1 MREENF
7 EQYLLSDEPIKSKL
21 KAVNLRLIERK
32 FEVDLNQIVSDDDK
46 MYEILIRAKQETND
60 HNGNNLTLFES
71 FINYRTEQDFK
82 HQLNTNIRWCDTVSF
97 QELDIK
103 KEYRSLLDSV
113 AKDFYIPLL
122 SQAVKYQRAVGFF
135 SSSCLVEIS
144 KGISELAKNGGKI
157 QLVASPYLSD
167 EDVEAIKSGYA
178 MRDQVVKEAIRREM
192 TEGKTPFEKAR
203 LNLLANLIS
212 DGVLD
217 IKIAFTEDSDRM
229 GMYHEK
235 MGIITDAKGNRVAF
249 AGSMNESATAMTL
262 NYEAIDVFCSWKGEE
277 DRVIAKENAFT
288 SIWNDTEP
296 NIKIIDF
303 PELKQ
308 EIIEKYK
315 RSVPDFEIDKKEY
328 SSNIDTVLHTDL
340 GTHIEYCPKFPEWFK
355 LHDYQNEA
363 ITEWQKR
370 NYRGIFDM
378 ATGTGKTY
386 TGLGALTI
394 LSKNIDYKLAAI
406 IVCPYQHLV
415 EQWVEDILKFNIDPI
430 IGYSDSSQKDWPKR
444 LKDAIRDQKL
454 KVRGK
459 EFFCFICTNATFSS
473 DYVQTQLAKIKS
485 DILLMVDEAHNFG
498 APYLSCLL
506 YDNYKYR
513 LALSATLDRHN
524 DEEGTTKLYDFFG
537 EKCIEYTLDRAI
549 EEKKLTKYKYYPIVV
564 TLTEEE
570 LEAYDNLS
578 YEIGKCIMKG
588 ENGKMKLSSRG
599 EKLALKRSR
608 IVAGAKNKLTML
620 EKVIQPYI
628 HDKHI
633 LVYCGATKGL
643 EQNQDRSDV
652 DSEDVRQ
659 IDAVTDLLGNK
670 LGMEVS
676 QFTSKESVEEREVL
690 KREFSAGDTLKA
702 LIAIKCL
709 DEGVNI
715 PKIKTAFILA
725 STTNPKEYIQRR
737 GRVLRL
743 AEGKEYAEIY
753 DFVTLPYDTESVTSL
768 TETQVKRN
776 STLVKNELRRVEE
789 FSRIA
794 VNMVESA
801 SLVDEIKDAYGIQ
814 ELNWNNEEEDYGYGF

>member
-1 MREENF
+1 MN
-7 EQYLLSDEPIKSKL
+7 
-21 KAVNLRLIERK
+21 
-32 FEVDLNQIVSDDDK
+32 
-46 MYEILIRAKQETND
+46 
-60 HNGNNLTLFES
+60 
-71 FINYRTEQDFK
+71 
-82 HQLNTNIRWCDTVSF
+82 F
-97 QELDIK
+97 QELNIK

-122 SQAVKYQRAVGFF
+122 SCAVKYQRAVGFF

-144 KGISELAKNGGKI
+144 KGISELAKNGGRI

-167 EDVEAIKSGYA
+167 EDVEAIRSGYA
-178 MRDQVVKEAIRREM
+178 MRDQVVKNAVRREM

-212 DGVLD
+212 DGILD
-217 IKIAFTEDSDRM
+217 IKIAFTEDSSRM

-235 MGIITDAKGNRVAF
+235 MGIITDAEGNRVAF

-262 NYEAIDVFCSWKGEE
+262 NYETIDVFCSWMGEE
-277 DRVIAKENAFT
+277 DRVVAKENAFA

-296 NIKIIDF
+296 NIKIIEF

-315 RSVPDFEIDKKEY
+315 RAVPDFEIDKKEY
-328 SSNIDTVLHTDL
+328 ASDIDTVLRTDL
-340 GTHIEYCPKFPEWFK
+340 GVFTECGPRFPKWFK
-355 LHDYQNEA
+355 LHDYQDEA

-370 NYRGIFDM
+370 GCRGIFDM

-386 TGLGALTI
+386 TGLGALTT
-394 LSKNIDYKLAAI
+394 LSKTIEHKLAAI

-415 EQWVEDILKFNIDPI
+415 EQWVEDILKFNIEPI
-430 IGYSDSSQKDWPKR
+430 IGYSESSQKDWQKR

-473 DYVQTQLAKIKS
+473 DYVQTQLAKIKT
-485 DILLMVDEAHNFG
+485 DTLLMVDEAHNFG

-506 YDNYKYR
+506 FDSYKYR
-513 LALSATLDRHN
+513 LALSATLERHN
-524 DEEGTTKLYDFFG
+524 DEEGTAKLYDFFG

-578 YEIGKCIMKG
+578 YEIGKCIIKG
-588 ENGKMKLSSRG
+588 KNGKMKLSSRG

-608 IVAGAKNKLTML
+608 IVAGAKNKLALL
-620 EKVIQPYI
+620 EEVIQPYI

-652 DSEDVRQ
+652 DSEDIRQ

-670 LGMEVS
+670 LGMAVS

-690 KREFSAGDTLKA
+690 KREFSEGNTLKA

-753 DFVTLPYDTESVTSL
+753 DFITLPYGIEEVTSL
-768 TETQVKRN
+768 TAAQVKRN
-776 STLVKNELRRVEE
+776 STLVKNELRRAEE

-801 SLVDEIKDAYGIQ
+801 SLIDEIKDAYGMQ
-814 ELNWNNEEEDYGYGF
+814 ELGWGNPEEDYGYGF

>member
-1 MREENF
+1 M
-7 EQYLLSDEPIKSKL
+7 
-21 KAVNLRLIERK
+21 
-32 FEVDLNQIVSDDDK
+32 
-46 MYEILIRAKQETND
+46 
-60 HNGNNLTLFES
+60 
-71 FINYRTEQDFK
+71 
-82 HQLNTNIRWCDTVSF
+82 SF

-192 TEGKTPFEKAR
+192 TEGKTSFEKAR

-340 GTHIEYCPKFPEWFK
+340 GTHTEYFPKFPEWFK

-599 EKLALKRSR
+599 EKLALKRLR
-608 IVAGAKNKLTML
+608 IVAGAKNKLKML

-768 TETQVKRN
+768 TETQVKR
-776 STLVKNELRRVEE
+776 SLTLVKNELRRVEE

>member
-1 MREENF
+1 
-7 EQYLLSDEPIKSKL
+7 
-21 KAVNLRLIERK
+21 
-32 FEVDLNQIVSDDDK
+32 
-46 MYEILIRAKQETND
+46 
-60 HNGNNLTLFES
+60 
-71 FINYRTEQDFK
+71 
-82 HQLNTNIRWCDTVSF
+82 VSF

-135 SSSCLVEIS
+135 SSSSLVEIS

-167 EDVEAIKSGYA
+167 EDVETIKSGYA

-192 TEGKTPFEKAR
+192 TEGRTPFEKAR

-212 DGVLD
+212 DNILD

-235 MGIITDAKGNRVAF
+235 MGIITDAEGNRVAF

-262 NYEAIDVFCSWKGEE
+262 NYESIDVFCSWKGEE
-277 DRVIAKENAFT
+277 DRVIAKENAFA

-328 SSNIDTVLHTDL
+328 APDIDTVLHTDL
-340 GTHIEYCPKFPEWFK
+340 GVYSEYGPKFPEWFK
-355 LHDYQNEA
+355 LHDYQDEA

-386 TGLGALTI
+386 TGLGALTT
-394 LSKNIDYKLAAI
+394 LSKNIGHKLAAI

-485 DILLMVDEAHNFG
+485 DTLLMVDEAHNFG

-524 DEEGTTKLYDFFG
+524 DEEGTAKLYDFFG

-588 ENGKMKLSSRG
+588 KNGKMELSSRG

-620 EKVIQPYI
+620 EEVIQPYI

-643 EQNQDRSDV
+643 EQNQDRTDV
-652 DSEDVRQ
+652 DSEDIRQ

-690 KREFSAGDTLKA
+690 KREFSAGDTLKV

-753 DFVTLPYDTESVTSL
+753 DFITLPYDTESVTSL
-768 TETQVKRN
+768 TEAQVKRN
-776 STLVKNELRRVEE
+776 STLVKNELRRAEE

-801 SLVDEIKDAYGIQ
+801 SLIDEIKDAYGIQ

>member
-1 MREENF
+1 M
-7 EQYLLSDEPIKSKL
+7 
-21 KAVNLRLIERK
+21 
-32 FEVDLNQIVSDDDK
+32 
-46 MYEILIRAKQETND
+46 
-60 HNGNNLTLFES
+60 
-71 FINYRTEQDFK
+71 
-82 HQLNTNIRWCDTVSF
+82 SF

-122 SQAVKYQRAVGFF
+122 SRAVKYQRAVGFF
-135 SSSCLVEIS
+135 SSSSLVEIS

-167 EDVEAIKSGYA
+167 EDIEAIKSGYA

-235 MGIITDAKGNRVAF
+235 MGIITDAEGNRVAF

-262 NYEAIDVFCSWKGEE
+262 NYETIDVYCSWKDEE
-277 DRVIAKENAFT
+277 DRVIAKENAFA

-328 SSNIDTVLHTDL
+328 APDIDTVLHTDL
-340 GTHIEYCPKFPEWFK
+340 GVYSEYGPKFPEWFK
-355 LHDYQNEA
+355 LHDYQDEA

-386 TGLGALTI
+386 TGLGALTT
-394 LSKNIDYKLAAI
+394 LSKNIGHKLAAI

-485 DILLMVDEAHNFG
+485 DTLLMVDEAHNFG

-524 DEEGTTKLYDFFG
+524 DEEGTAKLYDFFG

-549 EEKKLTKYKYYPIVV
+549 EEKKLTKYKYYPIFV

-588 ENGKMKLSSRG
+588 KNGKMKLSSRG

-620 EKVIQPYI
+620 EEVIQPYI

-643 EQNQDRSDV
+643 EQNQDRTDV
-652 DSEDVRQ
+652 DSEDIRQ

-690 KREFSAGDTLKA
+690 RREFSAGDTLKV

-753 DFVTLPYDTESVTSL
+753 DFITLPYDTKSVTSL
-768 TETQVKRN
+768 TEAQVKRN
-776 STLVKNELRRVEE
+776 STLVKNELRRAEE

-801 SLVDEIKDAYGIQ
+801 SLIDEIKDAYGIQ

>member
-1 MREENF
+1 M
-7 EQYLLSDEPIKSKL
+7 
-21 KAVNLRLIERK
+21 
-32 FEVDLNQIVSDDDK
+32 
-46 MYEILIRAKQETND
+46 
-60 HNGNNLTLFES
+60 
-71 FINYRTEQDFK
+71 
-82 HQLNTNIRWCDTVSF
+82 
-97 QELDIK
+97 
-103 KEYRSLLDSV
+103 
-113 AKDFYIPLL
+113 
-122 SQAVKYQRAVGFF
+122 
-135 SSSCLVEIS
+135 
-144 KGISELAKNGGKI
+144 
-157 QLVASPYLSD
+157 VASPYLSD
-167 EDVEAIKSGYA
+167 EDIEAIKSGYA
-178 MRDQVVKEAIRREM
+178 MRDQVVKEAIRRKM

-212 DGVLD
+212 DNILD

-235 MGIITDAKGNRVAF
+235 MGIITDAEGNRVAF
-249 AGSMNESATAMTL
+249 AGSMNESAAAMTL
-262 NYEAIDVFCSWKGEE
+262 NYETIDVYCSWKGEV
-277 DRVIAKENAFT
+277 DRVIAKENAFA

-308 EIIEKYK
+308 EIIDKYK
-315 RSVPDFEIDKKEY
+315 YAVPDFEIDKKEY
-328 SSNIDTVLHTDL
+328 APDIDTVLHTDL
-340 GTHIEYCPKFPEWFK
+340 GVYTEYGPKFPEWFK
-355 LHDYQNEA
+355 LHDYQDEA

-386 TGLGALTI
+386 TGLGALTT
-394 LSKNIDYKLAAI
+394 LSKNLGHKLAAI

-444 LKDAIRDQKL
+444 LKNAIRDQKL
-454 KVRGK
+454 KVRGRG
-459 EFFCFICTNATFSS
+459 FFCFICTNATFSS
-473 DYVQTQLAKIKS
+473 DYVQAQLAKIKS
-485 DILLMVDEAHNFG
+485 DTLLMVDEAHNFG

-578 YEIGKCIMKG
+578 YEIGKCIMKDK
-588 ENGKMKLSSRG
+588 NGKIKLSSKG

-608 IVAGAKNKLTML
+608 IIAGAKNKLTML

-652 DSEDVRQ
+652 DSEDIRQ

-690 KREFSAGDTLKA
+690 KREFSSGDTLKV

-753 DFVTLPYDTESVTSL
+753 DFITLPYDTESVTSL
-768 TETQVKRN
+768 TEAQVKRN
-776 STLVKNELRRVEE
+776 FTLVKNELRRAEE

-801 SLVDEIKDAYGIQ
+801 SLIDEIKDAYGIQ

>member
-1 MREENF
+1 M
-7 EQYLLSDEPIKSKL
+7 
-21 KAVNLRLIERK
+21 
-32 FEVDLNQIVSDDDK
+32 
-46 MYEILIRAKQETND
+46 
-60 HNGNNLTLFES
+60 
-71 FINYRTEQDFK
+71 
-82 HQLNTNIRWCDTVSF
+82 SF

-135 SSSCLVEIS
+135 SSSSLVEIS

-212 DGVLD
+212 DNILD

-235 MGIITDAKGNRVAF
+235 MGIITDAEGNRVAF

-262 NYEAIDVFCSWKGEE
+262 NYESIDVFCSWKGEE
-277 DRVIAKENAFT
+277 DRVIAKENAFA

-328 SSNIDTVLHTDL
+328 APDIDTVLHTDL
-340 GTHIEYCPKFPEWFK
+340 GVYSEYGPKFPEWFK
-355 LHDYQNEA
+355 LHDYQDEA

-386 TGLGALTI
+386 TGLGALTT
-394 LSKNIDYKLAAI
+394 LSKNIGHKLAAI

-485 DILLMVDEAHNFG
+485 DTLLMVDEAHNFG

-524 DEEGTTKLYDFFG
+524 DEEGTAKLYDFFG

-588 ENGKMKLSSRG
+588 KNGKMKLSSRG

-620 EKVIQPYI
+620 EEVIQPYI
-628 HDKHI
+628 HDKHT

-652 DSEDVRQ
+652 ESEDIRQ

-690 KREFSAGDTLKA
+690 KREFSAGDTLKV

-753 DFVTLPYDTESVTSL
+753 DFITLPYDTESVTSL
-768 TETQVKRN
+768 TEAQVKRN
-776 STLVKNELRRVEE
+776 STLVKNELRRAEE

-801 SLVDEIKDAYGIQ
+801 SLIDEIKYAYGIQ

>member
-1 MREENF
+1 M
-7 EQYLLSDEPIKSKL
+7 
-21 KAVNLRLIERK
+21 
-32 FEVDLNQIVSDDDK
+32 
-46 MYEILIRAKQETND
+46 
-60 HNGNNLTLFES
+60 
-71 FINYRTEQDFK
+71 
-82 HQLNTNIRWCDTVSF
+82 SF

-135 SSSCLVEIS
+135 SSSSLVEIS

-235 MGIITDAKGNRVAF
+235 MGIITDAEGNRVAF

-262 NYEAIDVFCSWKGEE
+262 NYETIDVFCSWKGED
-277 DRVIAKENAFT
+277 DRVVAKENAFA

-328 SSNIDTVLHTDL
+328 APDIDTVLHTDL
-340 GTHIEYCPKFPEWFK
+340 GVYTEYGPKFPEWFK
-355 LHDYQNEA
+355 LHDYQAEA

-386 TGLGALTI
+386 TGLGALTT
-394 LSKNIDYKLAAI
+394 LSKNIEHKLAAI

-473 DYVQTQLAKIKS
+473 DYVQSQLAKIKS
-485 DILLMVDEAHNFG
+485 DTLLMVDEAHNFG

-524 DEEGTTKLYDFFG
+524 DEEGTAKLYDFFG

-588 ENGKMKLSSRG
+588 KNGKIKLSSRG

-620 EKVIQPYI
+620 EEVIQPYI

-643 EQNQDRSDV
+643 EQNQDRTDI
-652 DSEDVRQ
+652 DSEDIRQ

-690 KREFSAGDTLKA
+690 KREFSAGDTLKV

-753 DFVTLPYDTESVTSL
+753 DFITLPYDTESVTSL

-776 STLVKNELRRVEE
+776 STLVKNELRRAEE

-801 SLVDEIKDAYGIQ
+801 SLIDEIKDAYGIQ

>member
-1 MREENF
+1 M
-7 EQYLLSDEPIKSKL
+7 
-21 KAVNLRLIERK
+21 
-32 FEVDLNQIVSDDDK
+32 
-46 MYEILIRAKQETND
+46 
-60 HNGNNLTLFES
+60 
-71 FINYRTEQDFK
+71 
-82 HQLNTNIRWCDTVSF
+82 SF

-103 KEYRSLLDSV
+103 NEYRSLLDSV

-122 SQAVKYQRAVGFF
+122 SKAVKYQRAVGFF

-167 EDVEAIKSGYA
+167 EDIEAIKSGYA
-178 MRDQVVKEAIRREM
+178 MRDQVVKDAVRREM

-235 MGIITDAKGNRVAF
+235 MGIITDAEGNRVAF

-262 NYEAIDVFCSWKGEE
+262 NYETIDVFCSWKGEK
-277 DRVIAKENAFT
+277 DRVIAKENAFA

-296 NIKIIDF
+296 NIKIIEF

-328 SSNIDTVLHTDL
+328 SPDIDTVLHTDL
-340 GTHIEYCPKFPEWFK
+340 GIYTEYGPKFPEWFK
-355 LHDYQNEA
+355 LHDYQDEA

-370 NYRGIFDM
+370 DYRGIFDM

-386 TGLGALTI
+386 TGLGALTT
-394 LSKNIDYKLAAI
+394 LSKNIDHKLAAI

-415 EQWVEDILKFNIDPI
+415 EQWVEDILKFNIEPI
-430 IGYSDSSQKDWPKR
+430 IGYSESSQKDWQKR

-485 DILLMVDEAHNFG
+485 DTLLMVDEAHNFG

-506 YDNYKYR
+506 FDNYKYR
-513 LALSATLDRHN
+513 LALSATLERHN
-524 DEEGTTKLYDFFG
+524 DEEGTAKLYDFFG

-588 ENGKMKLSSRG
+588 KNGKMKLSSRG
-599 EKLALKRSR
+599 ERLALQRSR
-608 IVAGAKNKLTML
+608 IVAGARNKVTML
-620 EKVIQPYI
+620 EEVIQPYI

-652 DSEDVRQ
+652 DSEDIRQ
-659 IDAVTDLLGNK
+659 IDIVTDLLGNK
-670 LGMEVS
+670 LGMDVS

-690 KREFSAGDTLKA
+690 KREFSAGDTLKV

-753 DFVTLPYDTESVTSL
+753 DFITLPYGIEEVTSL
-768 TETQVKRN
+768 TTAQVKRN
-776 STLVKNELRRVEE
+776 STLVKNELRRAEE

-801 SLVDEIKDAYGIQ
+801 SLIDEIKDAYGIQ
-814 ELNWNNEEEDYGYGF
+814 ELNWSSEEEDYGYGF

>member
-1 MREENF
+1 M
-7 EQYLLSDEPIKSKL
+7 
-21 KAVNLRLIERK
+21 
-32 FEVDLNQIVSDDDK
+32 
-46 MYEILIRAKQETND
+46 
-60 HNGNNLTLFES
+60 
-71 FINYRTEQDFK
+71 
-82 HQLNTNIRWCDTVSF
+82 SF

-103 KEYRSLLDSV
+103 NEYRSLLDSV

-122 SQAVKYQRAVGFF
+122 SKAVKYQRAVGFF

-178 MRDQVVKEAIRREM
+178 MRDQVVKDAVRREM

-235 MGIITDAKGNRVAF
+235 MGIITDAEGNRVAF

-262 NYEAIDVFCSWKGEE
+262 NYETIDVFCSWKGEE
-277 DRVIAKENAFT
+277 DRVVAKENAFA

-296 NIKIIDF
+296 NIKIIEF

-328 SSNIDTVLHTDL
+328 SPDIDTVLHTDL
-340 GTHIEYCPKFPEWFK
+340 GIYTEYGPKFPEWFK
-355 LHDYQNEA
+355 LHDYQDEA

-370 NYRGIFDM
+370 DYRGIFDM

-386 TGLGALTI
+386 TGLGALTT
-394 LSKNIDYKLAAI
+394 LSKNIDHKLAAI

-415 EQWVEDILKFNIDPI
+415 EQWVEDILKFNIEPI
-430 IGYSDSSQKDWPKR
+430 IGYSESSQKDWQKR

-485 DILLMVDEAHNFG
+485 DTLLMVDEAHNFG

-506 YDNYKYR
+506 FDNYKYR
-513 LALSATLDRHN
+513 LALSATLERHN
-524 DEEGTTKLYDFFG
+524 DEEGTAKLYDFFG

-578 YEIGKCIMKG
+578 FEIGKCMMKG
-588 ENGKMKLSSRG
+588 KNGKMKLSSRG
-599 EKLALKRSR
+599 ERLALQRSR
-608 IVAGAKNKLTML
+608 IVAGARNKVTML
-620 EKVIQPYI
+620 EEVIQPYI

-652 DSEDVRQ
+652 DSEDIRQ
-659 IDAVTDLLGNK
+659 IDMVTDLLGNK
-670 LGMEVS
+670 LGMDVS

-690 KREFSAGDTLKA
+690 KREFSAGDTLKV

-753 DFVTLPYDTESVTSL
+753 DFITLPYGIEEVTSL
-768 TETQVKRN
+768 TTAQVKRN
-776 STLVKNELRRVEE
+776 STLVKNELRRAEE

-801 SLVDEIKDAYGIQ
+801 SLIDEIKDAYGIQ
-814 ELNWNNEEEDYGYGF
+814 ELNWSSEEEDYGYGF

>member
-1 MREENF
+1 M
-7 EQYLLSDEPIKSKL
+7 
-21 KAVNLRLIERK
+21 
-32 FEVDLNQIVSDDDK
+32 
-46 MYEILIRAKQETND
+46 
-60 HNGNNLTLFES
+60 
-71 FINYRTEQDFK
+71 
-82 HQLNTNIRWCDTVSF
+82 SF

-135 SSSCLVEIS
+135 SSSSLVEIS

-212 DGVLD
+212 DNILD

-235 MGIITDAKGNRVAF
+235 MGIITDAEGNRVAF

-262 NYEAIDVFCSWKGEE
+262 NYETIDVFCSWKGEE
-277 DRVIAKENAFT
+277 DRVIAKENAFA

-308 EIIEKYK
+308 EIIGKYK

-328 SSNIDTVLHTDL
+328 APDIDTVLHTDL
-340 GTHIEYCPKFPEWFK
+340 GVYTEYGPKFPEWFR
-355 LHDYQNEA
+355 LHDYQDEA

-386 TGLGALTI
+386 TGLGALTT
-394 LSKNIDYKLAAI
+394 LSKNIDHKLAAI

-454 KVRGK
+454 KVRGR

-485 DILLMVDEAHNFG
+485 DTLLMVDEAHNFG

-506 YDNYKYR
+506 YGNYKYR

-524 DEEGTTKLYDFFG
+524 DEEGTAKLYDFFG

-564 TLTEEE
+564 TLTGEE

-588 ENGKMKLSSRG
+588 KNGKMKLSSRG

-608 IVAGAKNKLTML
+608 IIAGAKNKLTML
-620 EKVIQPYI
+620 EEVIQPYI

-652 DSEDVRQ
+652 DSEDIRQ

-690 KREFSAGDTLKA
+690 KREFSAGDTLKV

-753 DFVTLPYDTESVTSL
+753 DFITLPYDTESVTSL
-768 TETQVKRN
+768 TEVQVKR
-776 STLVKNELRRVEE
+776 SFTLVKNELRRAEE

-801 SLVDEIKDAYGIQ
+801 SLIDEIKDAYGIQ

>member
-1 MREENF
+1 M
-7 EQYLLSDEPIKSKL
+7 
-21 KAVNLRLIERK
+21 
-32 FEVDLNQIVSDDDK
+32 
-46 MYEILIRAKQETND
+46 
-60 HNGNNLTLFES
+60 
-71 FINYRTEQDFK
+71 
-82 HQLNTNIRWCDTVSF
+82 SF

-135 SSSCLVEIS
+135 SSSSLVEIS

-167 EDVEAIKSGYA
+167 EDIEAIKSGYA

-235 MGIITDAKGNRVAF
+235 MGIITDAEGNRVAF

-262 NYEAIDVFCSWKGEE
+262 NYETIDVYCSWKDEE
-277 DRVIAKENAFT
+277 DRVIAKENAFA

-328 SSNIDTVLHTDL
+328 APDIDTVLHTDL
-340 GTHIEYCPKFPEWFK
+340 GVYSEYGPKFPEWFK
-355 LHDYQNEA
+355 LHDYQAEA

-386 TGLGALTI
+386 TGLGALTT
-394 LSKNIDYKLAAI
+394 LSKNIGHKLAAI

-485 DILLMVDEAHNFG
+485 DTLLMVDEAHNFG

-524 DEEGTTKLYDFFG
+524 DEEGTAKLYDFFG

-588 ENGKMKLSSRG
+588 KNGKMKLSSRG

-620 EKVIQPYI
+620 EEVIHPYI

-652 DSEDVRQ
+652 DSEDIRQ

-690 KREFSAGDTLKA
+690 KREFSAGDTLKV

-753 DFVTLPYDTESVTSL
+753 DFITLPYDTESVTSL
-768 TETQVKRN
+768 TEAQVKRN
-776 STLVKNELRRVEE
+776 STLVKNELRRAEE

-801 SLVDEIKDAYGIQ
+801 SLIDEIKDAYGIQ

>member
-1 MREENF
+1 M
-7 EQYLLSDEPIKSKL
+7 
-21 KAVNLRLIERK
+21 
-32 FEVDLNQIVSDDDK
+32 
-46 MYEILIRAKQETND
+46 
-60 HNGNNLTLFES
+60 
-71 FINYRTEQDFK
+71 
-82 HQLNTNIRWCDTVSF
+82 SF

-122 SQAVKYQRAVGFF
+122 IQAVKYQRAVGFF

-167 EDVEAIKSGYA
+167 EDIEAIKSGYA

-212 DGVLD
+212 DNILD

-235 MGIITDAKGNRVAF
+235 MGIITDAEGNRVAF
-249 AGSMNESATAMTL
+249 AGSMNESAAAMTL
-262 NYEAIDVFCSWKGEE
+262 NYETIDVYCSWKGEV
-277 DRVIAKENAFT
+277 DRVIAKENAFA

-308 EIIEKYK
+308 EIIDKYK
-315 RSVPDFEIDKKEY
+315 YAVPDFEIDKKEY
-328 SSNIDTVLHTDL
+328 APDIDTVLHTDL
-340 GTHIEYCPKFPEWFK
+340 GVYTEYGPKFPEWFK
-355 LHDYQNEA
+355 LHDYQDEA

-386 TGLGALTI
+386 TGLGALTT
-394 LSKNIDYKLAAI
+394 LSKNLGHKLAAI

-430 IGYSDSSQKDWPKR
+430 IGYSDSSQKDWQKR
-444 LKDAIRDQKL
+444 LKNAIRDQKL
-454 KVRGK
+454 KVRGR

-473 DYVQTQLAKIKS
+473 DYVQAQLAKIKS
-485 DILLMVDEAHNFG
+485 DTLLMVDEAHNFG

-524 DEEGTTKLYDFFG
+524 DEEGTAKLYDFFG

-578 YEIGKCIMKG
+578 YEIGKCIMKDK
-588 ENGKMKLSSRG
+588 NGKIKLSSKG

-608 IVAGAKNKLTML
+608 IIAGAKNKLTML
-620 EKVIQPYI
+620 EEVIQPYI

-643 EQNQDRSDV
+643 EQNQDRSDI
-652 DSEDVRQ
+652 DSEDIRQ

-690 KREFSAGDTLKA
+690 KREFSAGDTLKV

-753 DFVTLPYDTESVTSL
+753 DFITLPYDTQSVTSL
-768 TETQVKRN
+768 TEAQVKRN
-776 STLVKNELRRVEE
+776 FTLVKNELRRAEE

-801 SLVDEIKDAYGIQ
+801 SLIDEIKDAYGIQ

>member
-1 MREENF
+1 M
-7 EQYLLSDEPIKSKL
+7 
-21 KAVNLRLIERK
+21 
-32 FEVDLNQIVSDDDK
+32 
-46 MYEILIRAKQETND
+46 
-60 HNGNNLTLFES
+60 
-71 FINYRTEQDFK
+71 
-82 HQLNTNIRWCDTVSF
+82 SF

-113 AKDFYIPLL
+113 TKDFYIPLL
-122 SQAVKYQRAVGFF
+122 SQAIKYQRAVGFF
-135 SSSCLVEIS
+135 SSSSLVEIS

-167 EDVEAIKSGYA
+167 EDIEAIKSGYA

-235 MGIITDAKGNRVAF
+235 MGIITDAEGNRVAF

-262 NYEAIDVFCSWKGEE
+262 NYETIDVFCSWKGED
-277 DRVIAKENAFT
+277 DRVVAKENAFA

-308 EIIEKYK
+308 EIIDKYK
-315 RSVPDFEIDKKEY
+315 YAVPDFEIDKKEY
-328 SSNIDTVLHTDL
+328 APDIDIVLHTDL
-340 GTHIEYCPKFPEWFK
+340 VVYTEYGPKFPEWFK
-355 LHDYQNEA
+355 LHDYQDEA

-386 TGLGALTI
+386 TGLGALTT
-394 LSKNIDYKLAAI
+394 LSKNIDHKLAAI

-454 KVRGK
+454 KVRGR

-485 DILLMVDEAHNFG
+485 DTLLMVDEAHNFG

-524 DEEGTTKLYDFFG
+524 DEEGTAKLYDFFG

-588 ENGKMKLSSRG
+588 KNGKMKLSSRG

-620 EKVIQPYI
+620 EEVIQPYI

-652 DSEDVRQ
+652 DSEDIRQ

-690 KREFSAGDTLKA
+690 KREFSAGDTLKV

-753 DFVTLPYDTESVTSL
+753 DFITLPYDTESVTSL
-768 TETQVKRN
+768 TEAQVKRN
-776 STLVKNELRRVEE
+776 STLVKNELRRAEE

-801 SLVDEIKDAYGIQ
+801 SLIDEIKDAYGIQ

>member
-1 MREENF
+1 M
-7 EQYLLSDEPIKSKL
+7 
-21 KAVNLRLIERK
+21 
-32 FEVDLNQIVSDDDK
+32 
-46 MYEILIRAKQETND
+46 
-60 HNGNNLTLFES
+60 
-71 FINYRTEQDFK
+71 
-82 HQLNTNIRWCDTVSF
+82 SF

-103 KEYRSLLDSV
+103 NEYRSLLDSV

-122 SQAVKYQRAVGFF
+122 SKAVKYQRAVGFF

-178 MRDQVVKEAIRREM
+178 MRDQVVKDAVRREM

-235 MGIITDAKGNRVAF
+235 MGIITDAEGNRVAF

-262 NYEAIDVFCSWKGEE
+262 NYETIDVFCSWKGEE
-277 DRVIAKENAFT
+277 DRVVAKENAFA

-296 NIKIIDF
+296 NIKIIEF

-328 SSNIDTVLHTDL
+328 APDIDTVLHTDL
-340 GTHIEYCPKFPEWFK
+340 GVFTEYGPKFPEWFK
-355 LHDYQNEA
+355 LHDYQDEA

-370 NYRGIFDM
+370 DYRGIFDM

-386 TGLGALTI
+386 TGLGALTT
-394 LSKNIDYKLAAI
+394 LSKNIDHKLAAI

-415 EQWVEDILKFNIDPI
+415 EQWVEDILKFNIEPI
-430 IGYSDSSQKDWPKR
+430 IGYSESSQKDWQKR

-485 DILLMVDEAHNFG
+485 DTLLMVDEAHNFG

-506 YDNYKYR
+506 FDNYKYR
-513 LALSATLDRHN
+513 LALSATLERHN
-524 DEEGTTKLYDFFG
+524 DEEGTAKLYDFFG

-588 ENGKMKLSSRG
+588 KNGKMKLSSRG
-599 EKLALKRSR
+599 ERLALQRSR
-608 IVAGAKNKLTML
+608 IVAGARNKVTML
-620 EKVIQPYI
+620 EEVIQPYI

-652 DSEDVRQ
+652 DSEDIRQ
-659 IDAVTDLLGNK
+659 IDMVTDLLGNR
-670 LGMEVS
+670 LGMDVS

-690 KREFSAGDTLKA
+690 KREFSAGDTLKV

-753 DFVTLPYDTESVTSL
+753 DFITLPYGIEEVTSL
-768 TETQVKRN
+768 TTAQVKRN
-776 STLVKNELRRVEE
+776 STLVKNELRRAEE

-801 SLVDEIKDAYGIQ
+801 SLIDEIKDAYGIQ
-814 ELNWNNEEEDYGYGF
+814 ELNWSSEEEDYGYGF

>member
-1 MREENF
+1 M
-7 EQYLLSDEPIKSKL
+7 
-21 KAVNLRLIERK
+21 
-32 FEVDLNQIVSDDDK
+32 
-46 MYEILIRAKQETND
+46 
-60 HNGNNLTLFES
+60 
-71 FINYRTEQDFK
+71 
-82 HQLNTNIRWCDTVSF
+82 SF

-135 SSSCLVEIS
+135 SSSSLVEIS

-212 DGVLD
+212 DNILD

-235 MGIITDAKGNRVAF
+235 MGIITDAEGNRVAF

-262 NYEAIDVFCSWKGEE
+262 NYESIDVFCSWKGEE
-277 DRVIAKENAFT
+277 DRVIAKENAFA

-328 SSNIDTVLHTDL
+328 APDIDTVLHTDL
-340 GTHIEYCPKFPEWFK
+340 GVYSEYGPKFPEWFK
-355 LHDYQNEA
+355 LHDYQDEA

-386 TGLGALTI
+386 TGLGALTT
-394 LSKNIDYKLAAI
+394 LSKNIGHKLAAI

-485 DILLMVDEAHNFG
+485 DTLLMVDEAHNFG

-524 DEEGTTKLYDFFG
+524 DEEGTAKLYDFFG

-588 ENGKMKLSSRG
+588 KNGKMKLSSRG

-620 EKVIQPYI
+620 EEVIQPYI

-643 EQNQDRSDV
+643 EQNQDRTDV
-652 DSEDVRQ
+652 DSEDIRQ

-676 QFTSKESVEEREVL
+676 QFTSKESVEEREIL
-690 KREFSAGDTLKA
+690 KREFSAGDTLKV

-753 DFVTLPYDTESVTSL
+753 DFITLPYDTESVTSL
-768 TETQVKRN
+768 TEAQVKRN
-776 STLVKNELRRVEE
+776 STLVKNELRRAEE

-801 SLVDEIKDAYGIQ
+801 SLIDEIKDAYGIQ

>member
-1 MREENF
+1 M
-7 EQYLLSDEPIKSKL
+7 
-21 KAVNLRLIERK
+21 
-32 FEVDLNQIVSDDDK
+32 
-46 MYEILIRAKQETND
+46 
-60 HNGNNLTLFES
+60 
-71 FINYRTEQDFK
+71 
-82 HQLNTNIRWCDTVSF
+82 SF

-135 SSSCLVEIS
+135 SSSSLVEIS

-167 EDVEAIKSGYA
+167 EDIEAIKSGYA

-212 DGVLD
+212 DNVLD

-235 MGIITDAKGNRVAF
+235 MGIITDAEGNRVSF

-262 NYEAIDVFCSWKGEE
+262 NYETIDVYCSWKDEE
-277 DRVIAKENAFT
+277 DRVIAKENAFA

-328 SSNIDTVLHTDL
+328 APDIDTVLHTDL
-340 GTHIEYCPKFPEWFK
+340 GVYTEYGPKFPEWFK
-355 LHDYQNEA
+355 LHDYQAEA

-386 TGLGALTI
+386 TGLGALTT
-394 LSKNIDYKLAAI
+394 LSKNIGHKLAAI

-415 EQWVEDILKFNIDPI
+415 EQWVKDILKFNIDPI

-485 DILLMVDEAHNFG
+485 DTLLMVDEAHNFG

-524 DEEGTTKLYDFFG
+524 DEEGTAKLYDFFG

-588 ENGKMKLSSRG
+588 KNGKMKLSSRG

-620 EKVIQPYI
+620 EEVIHPYI

-643 EQNQDRSDV
+643 EQNQDRTDV
-652 DSEDVRQ
+652 DSEDIRQ

-676 QFTSKESVEEREVL
+676 QFTSKESVE
-690 KREFSAGDTLKA
+690 
-702 LIAIKCL
+702 
-709 DEGVNI
+709 
-715 PKIKTAFILA
+715 
-725 STTNPKEYIQRR
+725 
-737 GRVLRL
+737 
-743 AEGKEYAEIY
+743 
-753 DFVTLPYDTESVTSL
+753 
-768 TETQVKRN
+768 
-776 STLVKNELRRVEE
+776 
-789 FSRIA
+789 
-794 VNMVESA
+794 
-801 SLVDEIKDAYGIQ
+801 
-814 ELNWNNEEEDYGYGF
+814 

>member
-1 MREENF
+1 M
-7 EQYLLSDEPIKSKL
+7 
-21 KAVNLRLIERK
+21 
-32 FEVDLNQIVSDDDK
+32 
-46 MYEILIRAKQETND
+46 
-60 HNGNNLTLFES
+60 
-71 FINYRTEQDFK
+71 
-82 HQLNTNIRWCDTVSF
+82 
-97 QELDIK
+97 
-103 KEYRSLLDSV
+103 
-113 AKDFYIPLL
+113 
-122 SQAVKYQRAVGFF
+122 
-135 SSSCLVEIS
+135 
-144 KGISELAKNGGKI
+144 
-157 QLVASPYLSD
+157 VASPYLSD
-167 EDVEAIKSGYA
+167 EDIEAIKSGYA

-235 MGIITDAKGNRVAF
+235 MGIITDAEGNRVAF

-262 NYEAIDVFCSWKGEE
+262 NYETIDVYCSWKDEE
-277 DRVIAKENAFT
+277 DRVIAKENAFA

-328 SSNIDTVLHTDL
+328 APDIDTVLHTDL
-340 GTHIEYCPKFPEWFK
+340 GVYSEYGPKFPEWFK
-355 LHDYQNEA
+355 LHDYQDEA

-386 TGLGALTI
+386 TGLGALTT
-394 LSKNIDYKLAAI
+394 LSKNIGHKLAAI

-485 DILLMVDEAHNFG
+485 DTLLMVDEAHNFG

-524 DEEGTTKLYDFFG
+524 DEEGTAKLYDFFG

-588 ENGKMKLSSRG
+588 KNGKMKLSSRG

-620 EKVIQPYI
+620 EEVIQPYI

-643 EQNQDRSDV
+643 EQNQDCTDV
-652 DSEDVRQ
+652 DSEDIRQ

-690 KREFSAGDTLKA
+690 KREFSAGDTLKV

-753 DFVTLPYDTESVTSL
+753 DFITLPYDTESVTSL
-768 TETQVKRN
+768 TEAQVKRN
-776 STLVKNELRRVEE
+776 STLVKNELRRAEE

-801 SLVDEIKDAYGIQ
+801 SLIDEIKDAYGIQ

>member
-1 MREENF
+1 M
-7 EQYLLSDEPIKSKL
+7 
-21 KAVNLRLIERK
+21 
-32 FEVDLNQIVSDDDK
+32 
-46 MYEILIRAKQETND
+46 
-60 HNGNNLTLFES
+60 
-71 FINYRTEQDFK
+71 
-82 HQLNTNIRWCDTVSF
+82 SF

-340 GTHIEYCPKFPEWFK
+340 GTHTEYCPKFPEWFK

-473 DYVQTQLAKIKS
+473 DYVQNQLAKIKS

-776 STLVKNELRRVEE
+776 LTLVKNELRRVEE

>member
-1 MREENF
+1 
-7 EQYLLSDEPIKSKL
+7 
-21 KAVNLRLIERK
+21 
-32 FEVDLNQIVSDDDK
+32 
-46 MYEILIRAKQETND
+46 
-60 HNGNNLTLFES
+60 
-71 FINYRTEQDFK
+71 
-82 HQLNTNIRWCDTVSF
+82 
-97 QELDIK
+97 
-103 KEYRSLLDSV
+103 
-113 AKDFYIPLL
+113 
-122 SQAVKYQRAVGFF
+122 
-135 SSSCLVEIS
+135 
-144 KGISELAKNGGKI
+144 
-157 QLVASPYLSD
+157 
-167 EDVEAIKSGYA
+167 
-178 MRDQVVKEAIRREM
+178 M

-212 DGVLD
+212 DNILD

-235 MGIITDAKGNRVAF
+235 MGIITDAEGNRVAF
-249 AGSMNESATAMTL
+249 AGSMNESAAAMTL
-262 NYEAIDVFCSWKGEE
+262 NYETIDVYCSWKGEV
-277 DRVIAKENAFT
+277 DRVIAKENAFA

-308 EIIEKYK
+308 EIIDKYK
-315 RSVPDFEIDKKEY
+315 YAVPDFEIDKKEY
-328 SSNIDTVLHTDL
+328 APDIDTVLHTDL
-340 GTHIEYCPKFPEWFK
+340 GVYTEYGPKFPEWFK
-355 LHDYQNEA
+355 LHDYQDEA

-386 TGLGALTI
+386 TGLGALTT
-394 LSKNIDYKLAAI
+394 LSKNLGHKLAAI

-444 LKDAIRDQKL
+444 LKNAIRDQKL
-454 KVRGK
+454 KVRGRG
-459 EFFCFICTNATFSS
+459 FFCFICTNATFSS
-473 DYVQTQLAKIKS
+473 DYVQAQLAKIKS
-485 DILLMVDEAHNFG
+485 DTLLMVDEAHNFG

-578 YEIGKCIMKG
+578 YEIGKCIMKDK
-588 ENGKMKLSSRG
+588 NGKIKLSSKG

-608 IVAGAKNKLTML
+608 IIAGAKNKLTML

-652 DSEDVRQ
+652 DSEDIRQ

-690 KREFSAGDTLKA
+690 KREFSSGDTLKV

-753 DFVTLPYDTESVTSL
+753 DFITLPYDTESVTSL
-768 TETQVKRN
+768 TEAQVKRN
-776 STLVKNELRRVEE
+776 FTLVKNELRRAEE

-801 SLVDEIKDAYGIQ
+801 SLIDEIKDAYGIQ

>member
-1 MREENF
+1 M
-7 EQYLLSDEPIKSKL
+7 
-21 KAVNLRLIERK
+21 
-32 FEVDLNQIVSDDDK
+32 
-46 MYEILIRAKQETND
+46 
-60 HNGNNLTLFES
+60 
-71 FINYRTEQDFK
+71 
-82 HQLNTNIRWCDTVSF
+82 SF

-103 KEYRSLLDSV
+103 NEYRSLLDSV

-122 SQAVKYQRAVGFF
+122 SKAVKYQRAVGFF

-167 EDVEAIKSGYA
+167 EDIEAIKSGYA
-178 MRDQVVKEAIRREM
+178 MRDQVVKDAVRREM

-235 MGIITDAKGNRVAF
+235 MGIITDAEGNRVAF

-262 NYEAIDVFCSWKGEE
+262 NYETIDVFCSWKGDE
-277 DRVIAKENAFT
+277 DRVVAKENAFA

-296 NIKIIDF
+296 NIKIIEF

-328 SSNIDTVLHTDL
+328 APDIDTVLHTDL
-340 GTHIEYCPKFPEWFK
+340 GVFTEYGPKFPEWFK
-355 LHDYQNEA
+355 LHDYQDEA

-370 NYRGIFDM
+370 DYRGIFDM

-386 TGLGALTI
+386 TGLGALTT
-394 LSKNIDYKLAAI
+394 LSKNIDHKLAAI

-415 EQWVEDILKFNIDPI
+415 EQWVEDILKFNIEPI
-430 IGYSDSSQKDWPKR
+430 IGYSESSQKDWQKR

-485 DILLMVDEAHNFG
+485 DTLLMVDEAHNFG

-506 YDNYKYR
+506 FDNYKYR
-513 LALSATLDRHN
+513 LALSATLERHN
-524 DEEGTTKLYDFFG
+524 DEEGTAKLYDFFG

-578 YEIGKCIMKG
+578 YEIGKCMMKG
-588 ENGKMKLSSRG
+588 KNGKMKLSSRG
-599 EKLALKRSR
+599 ERLALQRSR
-608 IVAGAKNKLTML
+608 IVAGAKNKVTML
-620 EKVIQPYI
+620 EEVIQPYI

-652 DSEDVRQ
+652 DGEDIRQ
-659 IDAVTDLLGNK
+659 IDMVTDLLGNK
-670 LGMEVS
+670 LGMDVS

-690 KREFSAGDTLKA
+690 KREFSAGDTLKV

-753 DFVTLPYDTESVTSL
+753 DFITLPYGIEEVTSL
-768 TETQVKRN
+768 TAAQVKRN
-776 STLVKNELRRVEE
+776 STLVKNELRRAEE

-801 SLVDEIKDAYGIQ
+801 SLIDEIKDAYGIQ
-814 ELNWNNEEEDYGYGF
+814 ELNWSSEEEDYGYGF

>member
-1 MREENF
+1 M
-7 EQYLLSDEPIKSKL
+7 
-21 KAVNLRLIERK
+21 
-32 FEVDLNQIVSDDDK
+32 
-46 MYEILIRAKQETND
+46 
-60 HNGNNLTLFES
+60 
-71 FINYRTEQDFK
+71 
-82 HQLNTNIRWCDTVSF
+82 SF

-113 AKDFYIPLL
+113 VKDFYIPLL

-135 SSSCLVEIS
+135 SSSSLVEIS

-212 DGVLD
+212 DNILD

-235 MGIITDAKGNRVAF
+235 MGIITDAEGNRVAF

-262 NYEAIDVFCSWKGEE
+262 NYETIDVFCSWKGEE
-277 DRVIAKENAFT
+277 DRVIAKENAFA

-328 SSNIDTVLHTDL
+328 APEIDTVLHTDL
-340 GTHIEYCPKFPEWFK
+340 GVYTEYGPKFPEWFR
-355 LHDYQNEA
+355 LHDYQDEA

-386 TGLGALTI
+386 TGLGALTT
-394 LSKNIDYKLAAI
+394 LSKNIDHKLAAI

-454 KVRGK
+454 KVRGR

-485 DILLMVDEAHNFG
+485 DTLLMVDEAHNFG

-524 DEEGTTKLYDFFG
+524 DEEGTAKLYDFFG

-588 ENGKMKLSSRG
+588 KNGKMKLSSRG

-620 EKVIQPYI
+620 EEVIQPYI
-628 HDKHI
+628 HDKHT

-652 DSEDVRQ
+652 DSEDIRQ

-690 KREFSAGDTLKA
+690 KREFSAGDTLKV

-753 DFVTLPYDTESVTSL
+753 DFITLPYDTESVTSL
-768 TETQVKRN
+768 TEAQVKRN
-776 STLVKNELRRVEE
+776 STLVKNELRRAEE

-801 SLVDEIKDAYGIQ
+801 SLIDEIKDAYGIQ

>member
-1 MREENF
+1 M
-7 EQYLLSDEPIKSKL
+7 
-21 KAVNLRLIERK
+21 
-32 FEVDLNQIVSDDDK
+32 
-46 MYEILIRAKQETND
+46 
-60 HNGNNLTLFES
+60 
-71 FINYRTEQDFK
+71 
-82 HQLNTNIRWCDTVSF
+82 SF

-135 SSSCLVEIS
+135 SSSSLVEIS

-167 EDVEAIKSGYA
+167 EDIEAIKSGYA

-212 DGVLD
+212 DNVLD
-217 IKIAFTEDSDRM
+217 IKIAFTEDSDGM

-235 MGIITDAKGNRVAF
+235 MGIITDAEGNRVAF

-262 NYEAIDVFCSWKGEE
+262 NYETIDVYCSWTDEE
-277 DRVIAKENAFT
+277 DRVIAKENAFA

-328 SSNIDTVLHTDL
+328 APDIDTVLHTDL
-340 GTHIEYCPKFPEWFK
+340 GVYTEYGPKFPEWFK
-355 LHDYQNEA
+355 LHDYQAEA

-386 TGLGALTI
+386 TGLGALTT
-394 LSKNIDYKLAAI
+394 LSKNIEHKLAAI

-459 EFFCFICTNATFSS
+459 EFLCFICTNATFSS
-473 DYVQTQLAKIKS
+473 DYVQSQLAKIKS
-485 DILLMVDEAHNFG
+485 DTLLMVDEAHNFG

-524 DEEGTTKLYDFFG
+524 DEEGTAKLYDFFG

-588 ENGKMKLSSRG
+588 KNGKIKLSSRG

-620 EKVIQPYI
+620 EEVIQPYI

-643 EQNQDRSDV
+643 EQNQDRTDI
-652 DSEDVRQ
+652 DSEDIRQ

-690 KREFSAGDTLKA
+690 KREFSAGDTLKV

-753 DFVTLPYDTESVTSL
+753 DFITLPYDTESVTSL

-776 STLVKNELRRVEE
+776 STLVKNELRRAEE

-801 SLVDEIKDAYGIQ
+801 SLIDEIKDAYGIQ

>member
-1 MREENF
+1 M
-7 EQYLLSDEPIKSKL
+7 
-21 KAVNLRLIERK
+21 
-32 FEVDLNQIVSDDDK
+32 
-46 MYEILIRAKQETND
+46 
-60 HNGNNLTLFES
+60 S
-71 FINYRTEQDFK
+71 FK
-82 HQLNTNIRWCDTVSF
+82 
-97 QELDIK
+97 ELDIK

-122 SQAVKYQRAVGFF
+122 IQAVKYQRAVGFF

-167 EDVEAIKSGYA
+167 EDIEAIKSGYA
-178 MRDQVVKEAIRREM
+178 MRDQVVKEAIRRKM

-212 DGVLD
+212 DNILD

-235 MGIITDAKGNRVAF
+235 MGIITDAEGNRVAF
-249 AGSMNESATAMTL
+249 AGSMNESAAAMTL
-262 NYEAIDVFCSWKGEE
+262 NYETIDVYCSWKGEV
-277 DRVIAKENAFT
+277 DRVIAKENAFA

-308 EIIEKYK
+308 EIIDKYK
-315 RSVPDFEIDKKEY
+315 YAVPDFEIDKKEY
-328 SSNIDTVLHTDL
+328 APDIDTVLHTDL
-340 GTHIEYCPKFPEWFK
+340 GVYTEYGPKFPEWFK
-355 LHDYQNEA
+355 LHDYQDEA

-386 TGLGALTI
+386 TGLGALTT
-394 LSKNIDYKLAAI
+394 LSKNLGHKLAAI

-444 LKDAIRDQKL
+444 LKNAIRDQKL
-454 KVRGK
+454 KVRGRG
-459 EFFCFICTNATFSS
+459 FFCFICTNATFSS
-473 DYVQTQLAKIKS
+473 DYVQAQLAKIKS
-485 DILLMVDEAHNFG
+485 DTLLMVDEAHNFG

-578 YEIGKCIMKG
+578 YEIGKCIMKDK
-588 ENGKMKLSSRG
+588 NGKIKLSSKG

-608 IVAGAKNKLTML
+608 IIAGAKNKLTML

-652 DSEDVRQ
+652 DSEDIRQ
-659 IDAVTDLLGNK
+659 IDAVADLLGNK

-690 KREFSAGDTLKA
+690 KREFSSGDTLKV

-753 DFVTLPYDTESVTSL
+753 DFITLPYDTESVTSL
-768 TETQVKRN
+768 TEAQVKRN
-776 STLVKNELRRVEE
+776 FTLVKNELRRAEE

-801 SLVDEIKDAYGIQ
+801 SLIDEIKDAYGIQ

>member
-1 MREENF
+1 M
-7 EQYLLSDEPIKSKL
+7 
-21 KAVNLRLIERK
+21 
-32 FEVDLNQIVSDDDK
+32 
-46 MYEILIRAKQETND
+46 
-60 HNGNNLTLFES
+60 
-71 FINYRTEQDFK
+71 
-82 HQLNTNIRWCDTVSF
+82 SF

-103 KEYRSLLDSV
+103 NEYRSLLDSV

-122 SQAVKYQRAVGFF
+122 SKAVKYQRAVGFF

-178 MRDQVVKEAIRREM
+178 MRDQVVKDAVRREM

-235 MGIITDAKGNRVAF
+235 MGIITDAEGNRVAF

-262 NYEAIDVFCSWKGEE
+262 NYETIDVFCSWKGEE
-277 DRVIAKENAFT
+277 DRVVAKENAFA

-296 NIKIIDF
+296 NIKIIEF

-328 SSNIDTVLHTDL
+328 APDIDTVLHTDL
-340 GTHIEYCPKFPEWFK
+340 GVFTEYGPKFPEWFK
-355 LHDYQNEA
+355 LHDYQDEA

-370 NYRGIFDM
+370 DYRGIFDM

-386 TGLGALTI
+386 TGLGALTT
-394 LSKNIDYKLAAI
+394 LSKSIDHKLAAI

-415 EQWVEDILKFNIDPI
+415 EQWVEDILKFNIEPI
-430 IGYSDSSQKDWPKR
+430 IGYSESSQKDWQKR

-485 DILLMVDEAHNFG
+485 DTLLMVDEAHNFG

-506 YDNYKYR
+506 FDNYKYR
-513 LALSATLDRHN
+513 LALSATLERHN
-524 DEEGTTKLYDFFG
+524 DEEGTAKLYDFFG

-588 ENGKMKLSSRG
+588 KNGKMKLSSRG
-599 EKLALKRSR
+599 ERLALQRSR
-608 IVAGAKNKLTML
+608 IVAGARNKVTML
-620 EKVIQPYI
+620 EEVIQPYI

-652 DSEDVRQ
+652 DSEDIRQ
-659 IDAVTDLLGNK
+659 IDMVTDLLGNK
-670 LGMEVS
+670 LGMDVS

-690 KREFSAGDTLKA
+690 KREFSAGDTLKV

-753 DFVTLPYDTESVTSL
+753 DFITLPYGIEEVTSL
-768 TETQVKRN
+768 TTAQVKRN
-776 STLVKNELRRVEE
+776 STLVKNELRRAEE

-801 SLVDEIKDAYGIQ
+801 SLIDEIKDAYGLQ
-814 ELNWNNEEEDYGYGF
+814 ELNWNSEEEDYGYGF

>member
-1 MREENF
+1 M
-7 EQYLLSDEPIKSKL
+7 
-21 KAVNLRLIERK
+21 
-32 FEVDLNQIVSDDDK
+32 
-46 MYEILIRAKQETND
+46 
-60 HNGNNLTLFES
+60 
-71 FINYRTEQDFK
+71 
-82 HQLNTNIRWCDTVSF
+82 SF

-135 SSSCLVEIS
+135 SSSSLVEIS

-212 DGVLD
+212 DNILD

-235 MGIITDAKGNRVAF
+235 MGIITDAEGNRVAF

-262 NYEAIDVFCSWKGEE
+262 NYESIDVFCSWKGEE
-277 DRVIAKENAFT
+277 DRVIAKENAFA

-328 SSNIDTVLHTDL
+328 APDIDTVLHTDL
-340 GTHIEYCPKFPEWFK
+340 GVYSEYGPKFPEWFK
-355 LHDYQNEA
+355 LHDYQDEA

-386 TGLGALTI
+386 TGLGALTT
-394 LSKNIDYKLAAI
+394 LSKNIGHKLAAI

-459 EFFCFICTNATFSS
+459 EFFCFICTNTTFSS

-485 DILLMVDEAHNFG
+485 DTLLMVDEAHNFG

-524 DEEGTTKLYDFFG
+524 DEEGTAKLYDFFG

-588 ENGKMKLSSRG
+588 KNGKMKLSSRG

-620 EKVIQPYI
+620 EEVIQPYI

-643 EQNQDRSDV
+643 EQNQDRTDV
-652 DSEDVRQ
+652 DSEDIRQ

-690 KREFSAGDTLKA
+690 KREFSAGDTLKV

-753 DFVTLPYDTESVTSL
+753 DFITLPYDTESVTSL
-768 TETQVKRN
+768 TEAQVKRN
-776 STLVKNELRRVEE
+776 STLVKNELRRAEE

-801 SLVDEIKDAYGIQ
+801 SLIDEIKDAYGIQ

>member
-1 MREENF
+1 M
-7 EQYLLSDEPIKSKL
+7 
-21 KAVNLRLIERK
+21 
-32 FEVDLNQIVSDDDK
+32 
-46 MYEILIRAKQETND
+46 
-60 HNGNNLTLFES
+60 
-71 FINYRTEQDFK
+71 
-82 HQLNTNIRWCDTVSF
+82 SF

-135 SSSCLVEIS
+135 SSSSLVEIS

-235 MGIITDAKGNRVAF
+235 MGIITDAEGNRVAF

-262 NYEAIDVFCSWKGEE
+262 NYETIDVFCSWKGED
-277 DRVIAKENAFT
+277 DRVVAKENAFA

-328 SSNIDTVLHTDL
+328 ALDIDTVLHTDL
-340 GTHIEYCPKFPEWFK
+340 GVYTEYGPKFPEWFK
-355 LHDYQNEA
+355 LHDYQAEA

-386 TGLGALTI
+386 TGLGALTT
-394 LSKNIDYKLAAI
+394 LSKNIEHKLAAI

-473 DYVQTQLAKIKS
+473 DYVQSQLAKIKS
-485 DILLMVDEAHNFG
+485 DTLLMVDEAHNFG

-524 DEEGTTKLYDFFG
+524 DEEGTAKLYDFFG

-588 ENGKMKLSSRG
+588 KNGKIKLSSRG

-620 EKVIQPYI
+620 EEVIQPYI

-643 EQNQDRSDV
+643 EQNQDRTDI
-652 DSEDVRQ
+652 DSEDIRQ

-690 KREFSAGDTLKA
+690 KREFSAGDTLKV

-753 DFVTLPYDTESVTSL
+753 DFITLPYDTESVTSL

-776 STLVKNELRRVEE
+776 STLVKNELRRAEE

-801 SLVDEIKDAYGIQ
+801 SLIDEIKDAYGIQ

>member
-1 MREENF
+1 M
-7 EQYLLSDEPIKSKL
+7 
-21 KAVNLRLIERK
+21 
-32 FEVDLNQIVSDDDK
+32 
-46 MYEILIRAKQETND
+46 
-60 HNGNNLTLFES
+60 
-71 FINYRTEQDFK
+71 
-82 HQLNTNIRWCDTVSF
+82 SF

-340 GTHIEYCPKFPEWFK
+340 GTHTEYCPKFPEWFK

>member
-1 MREENF
+1 M
-7 EQYLLSDEPIKSKL
+7 
-21 KAVNLRLIERK
+21 
-32 FEVDLNQIVSDDDK
+32 
-46 MYEILIRAKQETND
+46 
-60 HNGNNLTLFES
+60 
-71 FINYRTEQDFK
+71 
-82 HQLNTNIRWCDTVSF
+82 SF

-113 AKDFYIPLL
+113 ANDFYIPLL

-135 SSSCLVEIS
+135 SSSSLVEIS

-212 DGVLD
+212 DNILD

-235 MGIITDAKGNRVAF
+235 MGIITDAEGNRVAF

-262 NYEAIDVFCSWKGEE
+262 NYESIDVFCSWKGEE
-277 DRVIAKENAFT
+277 DRVIAKENAFA

-328 SSNIDTVLHTDL
+328 APDIDTVLHTDL
-340 GTHIEYCPKFPEWFK
+340 GVYSEYGPKFPEWFK
-355 LHDYQNEA
+355 LHDYQDEA

-386 TGLGALTI
+386 TGLGALTT
-394 LSKNIDYKLAAI
+394 LSKNIGHKLAAI

-459 EFFCFICTNATFSS
+459 EFFCFICTNATFRS

-485 DILLMVDEAHNFG
+485 DTLLMVDEAHNFG

-524 DEEGTTKLYDFFG
+524 DEEGTAKLYDFFG

-588 ENGKMKLSSRG
+588 KNGKMKLSSRG

-620 EKVIQPYI
+620 EEVIQPYI

-643 EQNQDRSDV
+643 EQNQDRTDV
-652 DSEDVRQ
+652 DSEDIRQ

-690 KREFSAGDTLKA
+690 KREFSAGDTLKV

-753 DFVTLPYDTESVTSL
+753 DFITLPYDTESVTSL
-768 TETQVKRN
+768 TEAQVKRN
-776 STLVKNELRRVEE
+776 STLVKNELRRAEE

-801 SLVDEIKDAYGIQ
+801 SLIDEIKDAYGIQ